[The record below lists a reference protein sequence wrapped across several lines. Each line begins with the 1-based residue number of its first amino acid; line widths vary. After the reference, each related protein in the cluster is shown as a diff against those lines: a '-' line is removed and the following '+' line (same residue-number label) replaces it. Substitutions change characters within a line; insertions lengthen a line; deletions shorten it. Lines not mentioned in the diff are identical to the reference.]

1 MNQMPYHHNNN
12 EEDKLLKELFSD
24 FHPEKADAS
33 LKQAVM
39 SEILHDWVQQPAQ
52 TSSKSI
58 LSYWWII
65 PAAVVLAI
73 AIYYI
78 DFSQYTNK
86 SGAMG
91 FEMSAKPLQ
100 NVALNIKQ
108 MSRWLSTIPMV
119 VWFTT
124 GAALLLL
131 SIDQMIS
138 KLKQA

>member
-1 MNQMPYHHNNN
+1 MNQIPYHHNNN

-24 FHPEKADAS
+24 FHLDRADAS

-52 TSSKSI
+52 SRPKSI

-65 PAAVVLAI
+65 PAAIVLAV

-91 FEMSAKPLQ
+91 FEMSTKPLQ

-108 MSRWLSTIPMV
+108 MNQWFSSIPMV